1 MNSSWSDGF
10 ARLAGPLAVSL
21 GLHLSIAAALAS
33 LPPWRVSGSNLE
45 RQQQIGQ
52 RLQVALRGMPPPS
65 AAAAP
70 PQFVPPVPVPPVGSP
85 PGAAGEPQSQYFLA
99 RELDARPVPL
109 APIEPAYP
117 NDAYLRDVPG
127 SVVVRL
133 HINETGDVVKAVIL
147 RATPPGYFEDAVQR
161 AFMTARFSPG
171 MRGGRPVKVQMT
183 VEVHYESPRAE
194 ATPGA
199 GGPPEK

>member
-21 GLHLSIAAALAS
+21 GLHLSVATALDA
-33 LPPWRVSGSNLE
+33 LPWSVSGGQRE
-45 RQQQIGQ
+45 RQPPGGQ
-52 RLQVALRGMPPPS
+52 RMQVALRGTPTPPVVE
-65 AAAAP
+65 AAAP
-70 PQFVPPVPVPPVGSP
+70 LPLPPAPYVAAP
-85 PGAAGEPQSQYFLA
+85 PGAAGEPPAHYFLA
-99 RELDARPVPL
+99 RELDARPVAL

-133 HINETGDVVKAVIL
+133 HINETGVVEKADIL

-161 AFMTARFSPG
+161 AFLTARFSPG
-171 MRGGRPVKVQMT
+171 IRGGRPVRVQMT
-183 VEVHYESPRAE
+183 IEVRYEGPRAE
-194 ATPGA
+194 AVPGA
-199 GGPPEK
+199 GGAPEK

>member
-1 MNSSWSDGF
+1 MNSSWSDGL

-21 GLHLSIAAALAS
+21 GLHLSVAAALDS
-33 LPPWRVSGSNLE
+33 LPPWRVSGSSHE

-52 RLQVALRGMPPPS
+52 RLQVALRGMPPLS
-65 AAAAP
+65 EAP
-70 PQFVPPVPVPPVGSP
+70 APVFIPPAPWMPAGAP
-85 PGAAGEPQSQYFLA
+85 PGAPAEQQAQYFLA

-109 APIEPAYP
+109 SPIEPAYP
-117 NDAYLRDVPG
+117 NDAYLRDIPG

-133 HINETGDVVKAVIL
+133 HINETGMVEKAVIL
-147 RATPPGYFEDAVQR
+147 RANPPGQFEEAVQR

-183 VEVHYESPRAE
+183 VEVRYDSPRAE
-194 ATPGA
+194 SAPGA

>member
-1 MNSSWSDGF
+1 VNSSWSDGL

-21 GLHLSIAAALAS
+21 GLHLSVAAALAS

-52 RLQVALRGMPPPS
+52 RLQVALRGMPLRS
-65 AAAAP
+65 EA
-70 PQFVPPVPVPPVGSP
+70 PVPQYIPPAP
-85 PGAAGEPQSQYFLA
+85 WLPAGAPQGAPAEQQAQYFLA

-127 SVVVRL
+127 LVVVRL
-133 HINETGDVVKAVIL
+133 HINETGVVEKAVVL
-147 RATPPGYFEDAVQR
+147 RANPPGYFEEAVQS
-161 AFMTARFSPG
+161 AFMKALFSPG
-171 MRGGRPVKVQMT
+171 LRGGRPVKVQMT
-183 VEVHYESPRAE
+183 VEVRYDSPRAE
-194 ATPGA
+194 TAPGA
-199 GGPPEK
+199 GGAPEK